1 MPPTRLLVAATTLA
15 TLALGWTFTALP
27 TSARA
32 AEGLPRTMAWSA
44 YNLGTT
50 GYNQAVGIGAMLR
63 QRHGV
68 TLRVIPGKND
78 VSRLLPLRRGL
89 VQFSANGVATWFAQE
104 GLHQFADKRWGPLP
118 IRLVAMSNGLSNQS
132 LAVAADTGITRFSEL
147 RGRRVAYVRGA
158 PALNVSTEAYLAC
171 GGLTWDDVEKVEFP
185 GYGAMWNGIVA
196 GQVDA
201 AYATTVSGPT
211 RKLEA
216 SPRGIHWPP
225 APHEDAECWARMQAV
240 APYFTQHMA
249 TLGAG
254 ISAQQPQEG
263 GTYPYPLLT
272 TLADQDPAMV
282 RALVEAIDVHYDDFK
297 AADPGSIGWA
307 RERQQ
312 FDWVVPFHDAAVDY
326 WKSVGVWS
334 AADEAHNQR
343 LIRRQA
349 VLMAAWEEHMT
360 TFDDDAADDAFR
372 AAWLALRSERLA
384 DAGLDDLFDSPQ
396 ALARQ

>member
-1 MPPTRLLVAATTLA
+1 MSRIHLLLAAATVASGLAFTTL
-15 TLALGWTFTALP
+15 
-27 TSARA
+27 TSLSPPARA

-104 GLHQFADKRWGPLP
+104 GLHQFADESWGPLP
-118 IRLVAMSNGLSNQS
+118 VRLLAMSNGLSNQS
-132 LAVAADTGITRFSEL
+132 LAVAADTGITQFSEL

-171 GGLTWDDVEKVEFP
+171 GGLTWDDVERVEFP
-185 GYGAMWNGIVA
+185 GYDAMWNGIVA

-225 APHEDAECWARMQAV
+225 APHDDEGCWARLQTV

-254 ISAQQPQEG
+254 ISAQQPHEG
-263 GTYPYPLLT
+263 GTYPYPLLMT
-272 TLADQDPAMV
+272 MADQDPAMV
-282 RALVEAIDVHYDDFK
+282 RALVEAIDVHYEDFRN
-297 AADPGSIGWA
+297 ADPGSIGWA
-307 RERQQ
+307 RDRQV

-326 WKSVGVWS
+326 WKSVGAWT
-334 AADEAHNQR
+334 AAHDAHNAQ
-343 LIRRQA
+343 LIRRQG
-349 VLMAAWEEHMT
+349 VLIAAWDEHRAAADGT
-360 TFDDDAADDAFR
+360 DDDEFR
-372 AAWLALRSERLA
+372 AAWLELRRERLA
-384 DAGLDDLFDSPQ
+384 DAGLDGLFDPPQ
-396 ALARQ
+396 ADAAQ